1 MSRSD
6 LYAPE
11 CAEGVFSEVRPATA
25 LGTSRK
31 KLARGK
37 ELEPVAAERRKGGG
51 LTPTTSQ
58 GLQDVL
64 GASVLALWQPL
75 AQLADYRARYAVTL
89 EPPEQFLLA
98 GGKLDPL

>member
-1 MSRSD
+1 VSRSD

-31 KLARGK
+31 KLARAK
-37 ELEPVAAERRKGGG
+37 EFEPVAAERRKGGG
-51 LTPTTSQ
+51 LTPTSQ

-89 EPPEQFLLA
+89 EPPE
-98 GGKLDPL
+98 